1 MTKRILI
8 IIQARMNSKRM
19 PGKVLRNLKNVPT
32 LKWLIEEKKVNFEN
46 KIVVGTSSETSD
58 DILVGGVRQ
67 IKLIF
72 IEVV

>member
-1 MTKRILI
+1 MTKKSLI
-8 IIQARMNSKRM
+8 IIQARMNSKKM

-32 LKWLIEEKKVNFEN
+32 LKWLIEAAKKLTEN
-46 KIVVGTSSETSD
+46 KIVVGTSLETSD
-58 DILVGGVRQ
+58 DILVEWCKK